1 MNPSAAGTLVADG
14 DDGGTYSLITGKG
27 YNYETPDAD
36 HSPAV
41 RHIRQVYDGSLGR
54 SVFAFDIHID
64 TDTNKGEDVDRQ
76 RNELKTD
83 NNSPA
88 SMVAQEGQTL
98 ENSWLFKLPAGMQTT
113 SEFTHVHQI
122 KGIDNSSGTADI
134 GMPVITFT
142 CRSAGADQKFQ
153 VIYVAPSSEGS
164 GLTYL
169 ANVDL
174 SDFLGEW
181 VRVSEE
187 MTCSDSGTY
196 SVTITR
202 LRDSQALVSVNQ
214 SGLHLWRSGALGM
227 RPKWGIYRSFGE
239 NHSLVSQLRDET
251 LLFADFYVNAY

>member
-1 MNPSAAGTLVADG
+1 M
-14 DDGGTYSLITGKG
+14 
-27 YNYETPDAD
+27 
-36 HSPAV
+36 

-54 SVFAFDIHID
+54 SVFAFDIHIA

-88 SMVAQEGQTL
+88 SMVAQEGQNL

-134 GMPVITFT
+134 GMPVISFT
-142 CRSAGADQKFQ
+142 CRSTGAGQKFQ

-169 ANVDL
+169 ADVDL

-239 NHSLVSQLRDET
+239 NRSFASQLRDET